1 MSFTSITEMAIRKIQ
16 KRLKD
21 MSYLG
26 NPDMVQREVLAW
38 CSSRLNTNKDAA
50 LTKVGMCF
58 RAEKEERRGKVVHQ

>member
-1 MSFTSITEMAIRKIQ
+1 MAIRKIQ

-26 NPDMVQREVLAW
+26 NPDMVQRGVLVR

-58 RAEKEERRGKVVHQ
+58 RSEQDERRGKVFYQ

>member
-1 MSFTSITEMAIRKIQ
+1 MAIRKIQ

-50 LTKVGMCF
+50 LSKVGACF
-58 RAEKEERRGKVVHQ
+58 RAEPEERRGKVFYQ